1 MDSSDHQRKGS
12 NERRQL
18 LLRRRLLRLI
28 RGGWPSKSFGL
39 HIYRRKFAARSSFL
53 IRNDYGVWSQAH
65 RRLIR
70 MTRLGYWIVYDLD
83 AKELRTWYEE
93 RLLRDRGMARWPEY
107 GAGDR
112 EEVRSLIARVRE
124 EYWRRM
130 PEHRRQKFVAR
141 LEEERRLK
149 EESDQRQQLAAA
161 ADERRGAQMAAVD
174 DGKLRASSRS
184 STQPPPR
191 RRRRRRRWA
200 PAAAAAAASPAW
212 YSTVDTCCGNRAAV
226 RLQIYASIVSLL
238 LTLISQN
245 LNLKIYFRFYD
256 FFIVVYFTVFV
267 FN

>member
-1 MDSSDHQRKGS
+1 
-12 NERRQL
+12 
-18 LLRRRLLRLI
+18 
-28 RGGWPSKSFGL
+28 
-39 HIYRRKFAARSSFL
+39 
-53 IRNDYGVWSQAH
+53 
-65 RRLIR
+65 

-184 STQPPPR
+184 STQPP

-200 PAAAAAAASPAW
+200 PPPPPPRLLGILLWILAAE
-212 YSTVDTCCGNRAAV
+212 
-226 RLQIYASIVSLL
+226 IVLL
-238 LTLISQN
+238 FVYKFMLPS
-245 LNLKIYFRFYD
+245 FRF
-256 FFIVVYFTVFV
+256 F
-267 FN
+267 

>member
-12 NERRQL
+12 NERRRRRR
-18 LLRRRLLRLI
+18 RRRLLRLI

-200 PAAAAAAASPAW
+200 PPPPPPPPRLLVAGHCAAACLPCALAGSRLGTSRPACQRRIAAWCPGPA
-212 YSTVDTCCGNRAAV
+212 R
-226 RLQIYASIVSLL
+226 VSLPP
-238 LTLISQN
+238 
-245 LNLKIYFRFYD
+245 RH
-256 FFIVVYFTVFV
+256 
-267 FN
+267 